1 MMISLKQVS
10 FHRDYQAILN
20 KIDLTVGQG
29 ELIGILGPNGAG
41 KTTLLHLI
49 MGVLKP
55 NQGSIS
61 YEFSSTNDPIDIRK
75 NVGVVLEDSFLYD
88 ELSVQ
93 ENLEFFAALYCLSKP
108 KETKER
114 IEELLHIFQMEDRAE
129 DRISTLSKGLKKRA
143 ALMRGILHQP
153 ALWLLD
159 EPFDGLDQQSFSIL
173 SAQMILHVQVGGSV
187 MLISHSKE
195 HIFRLATRGI
205 LLDDGQIKIDCPLPK
220 DKKKLNDYYGSKSMG
235 SKSMFNERDR
245 QHVLP

>member
-1 MMISLKQVS
+1 MMISLNQVS
-10 FHRDYQAILN
+10 FHRDYQTILD

-49 MGVLKP
+49 MRVLKP
-55 NQGSIS
+55 NQGSIR
-61 YEFSSTNDPIDIRK
+61 YEFTSSNDPIEIRR
-75 NVGVVLEDSFLYD
+75 NVGIVLEESFLYD
-88 ELSVQ
+88 ELSVR
-93 ENLEFFAALYCLSKP
+93 ENLDFFAVLYRLSKP
-108 KETKER
+108 NERKER
-114 IEELLHIFQMEDRAE
+114 IDELLHIFQMEDRAE

-173 SAQMILHVQVGGSV
+173 SSEMILHVQAGGSII
-187 MLISHSKE
+187 LISHSKE

-205 LLDDGQIKIDCPLPK
+205 LLDGGKIKIDCPLPE
-220 DKKKLNDYYGSKSMG
+220 DEKKINDYYVSKSMG
-235 SKSMFNERDR
+235 S
-245 QHVLP
+245 HVQ